1 VRLGGQVGLVPEDE
15 GALRLAHGLR
25 QAGDADGEAPGRR
38 PHVGAHGGEGLRA
51 RAHDDDPGATP
62 GRLAHAELDDRL
74 LVGRVAAD
82 HDDEVRLVQVA
93 ELRPGPRA
101 QRAEPVAGDAEAADA
116 RAGEQAHELARQEAL
131 LDGRAG
137 PDQDARRG
145 GAAEHD
151 RGGVD
156 GLLERDLAYLVALP
170 DEPVAQA
177 VGRPAERVAPA
188 ALVADPPLLDRVVR
202 FQAAGHAA
210 HGALADGQLRVAP
223 DRAEGAA
230 ARGVRDVPRAPDEAV
245 GRARERPH
253 RAEVDDVA
261 REAPDVG
268 LAAERRD
275 LGARA
280 ALLEGQLTVPGDVL
294 AEADAAEA
302 RDAALAVDRDERREV
317 ERLGEVAL
325 GLDEARAPG
334 AELERAVLQRALA
347 ALVAHRAVERVV
359 LEQELQHA

>member
-1 VRLGGQVGLVPEDE
+1 DLDDRAGLRQRGGPAGRPGRLQWVRVDREERSEALGLDRLKQALDRDAERAQPGSVDVRAELELPGGWRRGQDARELGCRGRLGGPVGLVPEDE

-202 FQAAGHAA
+202 LQAAG
-210 HGALADGQLRVAP
+210 
-223 DRAEGAA
+223 
-230 ARGVRDVPRAPDEAV
+230 
-245 GRARERPH
+245 
-253 RAEVDDVA
+253 
-261 REAPDVG
+261 
-268 LAAERRD
+268 
-275 LGARA
+275 
-280 ALLEGQLTVPGDVL
+280 
-294 AEADAAEA
+294 
-302 RDAALAVDRDERREV
+302 
-317 ERLGEVAL
+317 
-325 GLDEARAPG
+325 
-334 AELERAVLQRALA
+334 
-347 ALVAHRAVERVV
+347 
-359 LEQELQHA
+359 